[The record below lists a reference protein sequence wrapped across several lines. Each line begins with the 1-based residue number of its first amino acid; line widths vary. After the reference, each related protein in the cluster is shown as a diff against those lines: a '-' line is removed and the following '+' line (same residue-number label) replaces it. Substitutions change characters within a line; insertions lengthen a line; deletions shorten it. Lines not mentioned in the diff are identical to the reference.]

1 MNGNSNTYHSG
12 IDPLLGSSADLD
24 ARFKEIEAAEQ
35 VIAQR
40 KQRLLQ
46 LQDKAAEMQPQQ
58 RSQTPVW
65 DEIDSIT
72 AQMTQKEYEKLMANE
87 EYIESANLINQLV
100 TAMQLAQ
107 IRPVLEA
114 SQKGKD
120 ALDRH
125 LTILKRIKKSVAA
138 EVDMELDDF
147 EVYKRDYSDIPY
159 SEYLKMKKTRKGG
172 RK

>member
-1 MNGNSNTYHSG
+1 MNGNSNTYLGG

-46 LQDKAAEMQPQQ
+46 MQDKAAEMQPQQ

-100 TAMQLAQ
+100 AAMQLAQ
-107 IRPVLEA
+107 CRNV
-114 SQKGKD
+114 
-120 ALDRH
+120 
-125 LTILKRIKKSVAA
+125 
-138 EVDMELDDF
+138 
-147 EVYKRDYSDIPY
+147 
-159 SEYLKMKKTRKGG
+159 
-172 RK
+172 